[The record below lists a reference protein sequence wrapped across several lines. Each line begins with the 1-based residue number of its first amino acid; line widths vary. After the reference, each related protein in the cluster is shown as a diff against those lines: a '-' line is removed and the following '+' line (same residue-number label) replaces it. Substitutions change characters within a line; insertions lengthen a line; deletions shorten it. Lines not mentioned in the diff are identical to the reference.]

1 MSMERK
7 DYKPDE
13 LKRLRESREQ
23 TQEQVAQALSVDR
36 QTIYRAENGY
46 CSDKLLR
53 KLANYYDVD
62 LLELLNS
69 TKPVQANLQEF
80 ATV

>member
-1 MSMERK
+1 MERK

-23 TQEQVAQALSVDR
+23 TQEQVAQALNVDR
-36 QTIYRAENGY
+36 QTIYRAENGN
-46 CSDKLLR
+46 CSYKLLR

-62 LLELLNS
+62 LLALLNS